1 MRLRRRWATA
11 AIACWGHFPCL
22 SLRSYTSCRWS
33 SDLDEHAYSLVGQT
47 RLARNL
53 FIHGRS
59 PSRGGSLFS
68 GAEPQGAVAPPPARS
83 SESIPTVHRRVTSL
97 YKGAIVTV
105 STAPPE
111 GSVTVC
117 WDQLGPESAKSF
129 PGQELVQALPDPDG
143 HRPAERAKQE
153 VADGRRGKG

>member
-1 MRLRRRWATA
+1 
-11 AIACWGHFPCL
+11 
-22 SLRSYTSCRWS
+22 
-33 SDLDEHAYSLVGQT
+33 
-47 RLARNL
+47 
-53 FIHGRS
+53 
-59 PSRGGSLFS
+59 
-68 GAEPQGAVAPPPARS
+68 
-83 SESIPTVHRRVTSL
+83 VHRRVTSL